1 MTSIT
6 KITVAAGLIAALAT
20 PPLAESGRIGYGAYH
35 AATAGTHRNAAVMTT
50 QWYRTPNDPNAVFSG
65 GTYAGSDPDP
75 NIRAALAREFGRR
88 P

>member
-1 MTSIT
+1 MTSMT

-20 PPLAESGRIGYGAYH
+20 PALAESGRIGYGAYH
-35 AATAGTHRNAAVMTT
+35 AATAGTHRNAAVLTT